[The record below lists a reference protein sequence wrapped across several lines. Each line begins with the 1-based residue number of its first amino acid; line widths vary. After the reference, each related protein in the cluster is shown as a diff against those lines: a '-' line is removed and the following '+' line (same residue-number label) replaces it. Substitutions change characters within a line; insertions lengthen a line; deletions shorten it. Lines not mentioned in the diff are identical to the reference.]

1 MAVHDNFVDLMDR
14 LVVANGRTVNL
25 RRQTGAVLKDPA
37 NPHLGYVE
45 STTDTPVSAVF
56 LDNDQRDLLL
66 ALPGRPDQLTTAER
80 EIDRLVLIAAKTLAF
95 EITGDILIVDADGSL
110 WEITEVHKLQPGP
123 TLIGY
128 TLEVGR

>member
-14 LVVANGRTVNL
+14 LVEANGRDVNL
-25 RRQTGAVLKDPA
+25 RRQTGTTLKDAA
-37 NPHLGYVE
+37 NPHLGFVE
-45 STTDTPVSAVF
+45 DTTDTPKKAVF

-80 EIDRLVLIAAKTLAF
+80 EIDRLVLVAAKGLAF
-95 EITGDILIVDADGSL
+95 EITGDVVVVDSDGSL

-128 TLEVGR
+128 TLKVGR